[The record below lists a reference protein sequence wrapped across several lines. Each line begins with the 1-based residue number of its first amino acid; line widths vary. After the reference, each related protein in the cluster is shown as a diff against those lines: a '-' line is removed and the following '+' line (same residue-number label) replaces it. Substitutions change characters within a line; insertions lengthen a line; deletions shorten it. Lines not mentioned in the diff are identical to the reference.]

1 MATIRDVAKA
11 AGVSVA
17 TVSRVLNG
25 DDVVTS
31 VTREKV
37 EQAVQKLDYRP
48 NLLGKGLRQS
58 QTKKILVLLPTI
70 SNTFYTRIVRSMEQ
84 EAQKSGY
91 SIVIGVTHS
100 NREKELEYLQM
111 LDTRL
116 VDGAIFLSSE
126 QRKEELS
133 RIAQKHPIVQ
143 CSEYIPDA
151 GCDTMT
157 IDNEQAAY
165 GAVLKLIELG
175 HRRIAFAGSEKPYT
189 SAVLR
194 EQGYRRA
201 LKESSIAVEEQL
213 IIKGDYSFSSGSE
226 MFERLMQIQDPPT
239 AIFTIADSIAVGM
252 LRASYT
258 NEKFQKHPVAI
269 SGFDDTSLAQIYV
282 PALSTVAQPRREIGT
297 LAMQM
302 MCSRIA
308 DRQLPVR
315 FVALKHHYIKREST
329 FPPK

>member
-1 MATIRDVAKA
+1 MATIKEVAKE

-25 DDVVTS
+25 DDIVTAA
-31 VTREKV
+31 TREKV
-37 EQAVQKLDYRP
+37 EQAVRLLDYRP
-48 NLLGKGLRQS
+48 NLLGKGLRQA

-70 SNTFYTRIVRSMEQ
+70 SNSFYTRIVRSMEN
-84 EAQKSGY
+84 EAQVNGY

-100 NREKELEYLQM
+100 RRDKELEYLQM

-116 VDGAIFLSSE
+116 VDGAILLSSE
-126 QRKEELS
+126 QNKKELS
-133 RIAQKHPIVQ
+133 RIAKQHPIVQ

-151 GCDTMT
+151 GCDTVT
-157 IDNEQAAY
+157 IDNERAAY
-165 GAVLKLIELG
+165 DAVQELLKLG
-175 HRRIAFAGSEKPYT
+175 HKKIAFAGSEKPYT
-189 SAVLR
+189 SALLR

-201 LKESSIAVEEQL
+201 LEEAGIPVREEYVL
-213 IIKGDYSFSSGSE
+213 KGDYSFASGSR
-226 MFERLMQIQDPPT
+226 MFETLMSLKTPPT
-239 AIFTIADSIAVGM
+239 AIFTIADSIAIGM
-252 LRASYT
+252 LRASYL
-258 NEKFQKHPVAI
+258 NEKFQAHPVAI

-308 DRQLPVR
+308 DKTLSPR
-315 FVALKHHYIKREST
+315 FATLEHHYVKREST
-329 FPPK
+329 FEPR

>member
-1 MATIRDVAKA
+1 MATIRDVAKT

-25 DDVVTS
+25 DGVVTPA
-31 VTREKV
+31 TREKV
-37 EQAVQKLDYRP
+37 EQAVKQLDYRP
-48 NLLGKGLRQS
+48 NLLGKGLRQA

-100 NREKELEYLQM
+100 SREKELEYLQM

-116 VDGAIFLSSE
+116 VDGAILLSSE
-126 QRKEELS
+126 QEKEELG
-133 RIAQKHPIVQ
+133 RIAQRYPIVQ

-151 GCDTMT
+151 GCDTVT
-157 IDNEQAAY
+157 IDNEKAAY
-165 GAVLKLIELG
+165 DAVWELVRLG
-175 HRRIAFAGSEKPYT
+175 HKRIAFAGSEKPYT

-194 EQGYRRA
+194 ERGYRRA
-201 LKESSIAVEEQL
+201 LEEMGVLVEEGL
-213 IIKGDYSFSSGSE
+213 VVKGNYSFASGGE
-226 MFERLMQIQDPPT
+226 MFERLMERENPPT

-252 LRASYT
+252 LRASYM
-258 NEKFQKHPVAI
+258 NEKFQEHPVAI

-282 PALSTVAQPRREIGT
+282 PALSTVAQPRREIGA
-297 LAMQM
+297 LAMRM

-308 DRQLPVR
+308 DRKLPAR
-315 FVALKHHYIKREST
+315 FVALGHQYVKREST